1 MASFR
6 FASDRQALETA
17 AGRDFVKAYQAM
29 ARLKFIDMELRPGF
43 KIQRKEW
50 NSAGN
55 TWKWTLEMNNENTQL
70 AALATTRGLLIG
82 LPAGYPLSTV
92 LTKVDWSIGS
102 CAEERH
108 EESARQA
115 RLAGPANNS
124 SLRLSFHAL
133 NL

>member
-1 MASFR
+1 
-6 FASDRQALETA
+6 
-17 AGRDFVKAYQAM
+17 
-29 ARLKFIDMELRPGF
+29 MELRPGF

-82 LPAGYPLSTV
+82 LPAGYPLSTF

-108 EESARQA
+108 EKSARQA
-115 RLAGPANNS
+115 GLPCRASEQFPLTFVVS
-124 SLRLSFHAL
+124 CT
-133 NL
+133 